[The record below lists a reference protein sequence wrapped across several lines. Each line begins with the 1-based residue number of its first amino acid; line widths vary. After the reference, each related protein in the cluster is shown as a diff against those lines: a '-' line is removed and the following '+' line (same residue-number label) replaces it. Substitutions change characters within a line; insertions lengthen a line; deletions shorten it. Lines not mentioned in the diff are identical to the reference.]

1 MVRSFMRLTGVLD
14 TAAPNTGFLMLYGT
28 PKVNGMPFV
37 WSQSSW
43 KRQKLR
49 EVPNRIDGSFT
60 LMPLYLRKSISKIKG
75 KLRDTLN
82 LPQWPPPLFLD
93 ISTLCR

>member
-14 TAAPNTGFLMLYGT
+14 TAAPNTGFWMLYGT

-43 KRQKLR
+43 KWQTLR
-49 EVPNRIDGSFT
+49 EVPDRIDAT
-60 LMPLYLRKSISKIKG
+60 LP
-75 KLRDTLN
+75 
-82 LPQWPPPLFLD
+82 
-93 ISTLCR
+93 